1 MMKCIKT
8 GLTLYVT
15 ATDQHTRV
23 DLFFDGRDLYVNK
36 NTYFDGKPS
45 TAIEASCTYLE
56 VGEQYD
62 KMMYPAVEE
71 SVIEY
76 VDTMRHKTRA
86 EEFFVE
92 MFKK

>member
-1 MMKCIKT
+1 MSLQLINILVLISSLMVETYMSIKIP
-8 GLTLYVT
+8 TLM
-15 ATDQHTRV
+15 
-23 DLFFDGRDLYVNK
+23 VNQVPLLK
-36 NTYFDGKPS
+36 H
-45 TAIEASCTYLE
+45 LE

-86 EEFFVE
+86 EEFFVD